1 MPRPIDLASHVQKL
15 LQEKR
20 QHTQA
25 LTRID
30 QTLQRIESLLGHNGQ
45 QPGGRSSPTTAV
57 GTATVTTAPQARR
70 RRRRRFAVSGTD
82 LILNHVKQR
91 KNPVTRELAELWR
104 SQGRAGKV
112 DNLLSQMVK
121 AGKLKRTP
129 LGGEQRGSRY
139 ALA

>member
-25 LTRID
+25 LSRID
-30 QTLQRIESLLGHNGQ
+30 QTLQRIESLLGQNGQ
-45 QPGGRSSPTTAV
+45 QPGGKSSPAAG
-57 GTATVTTAPQARR
+57 GTATVARAPQARR
-70 RRRRRFAVSGTD
+70 RRRRRFAVSGTE

-91 KNPVTRELAELWR
+91 KNPITRELAELWR

-112 DNLLSQMVK
+112 DNLLSQLVK

-129 LGGEQRGSRY
+129 LGGDQRGSRY